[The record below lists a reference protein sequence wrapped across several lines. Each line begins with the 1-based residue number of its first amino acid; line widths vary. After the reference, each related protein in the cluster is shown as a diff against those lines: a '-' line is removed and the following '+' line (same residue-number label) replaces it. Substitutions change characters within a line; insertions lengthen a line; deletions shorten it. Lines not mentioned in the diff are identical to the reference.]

1 MKKFDNSTKDKFENG
16 INEISGSA
24 EERSLIKRLFSL
36 KNIIIYVVAFM
47 ISMISIERGN
57 FIAPFGIAIVAAAM
71 SNGIPIIFV
80 LIASL
85 LGTTIRF
92 GWGETL
98 SQGIILITFFVTVLF
113 IKPKLDEYDKLKV
126 GKQLIFAII
135 VQFIIMGIAKGFA
148 LEGLYVTVCNIFLA
162 YILYLIFANA
172 IVAIDSLLH
181 KLICTNEEI
190 VSAAALFAI
199 AFQLF
204 SFITL
209 GPIPLSVILDFILL
223 AILAWKNG
231 LYPAFIT
238 SLVVSLLIC
247 CLTPL
252 SDVLINVLM
261 ILSPVVILI
270 GLIRS
275 FKFKGEEVLKVTP
288 LLPERTGVIEDS
300 DAGFV
305 PVNVVIE
312 NEQED
317 PSVIEKKK
325 EKFKKSLS
333 KEVDSIK
340 DNLLYTYVKVGDEK
354 LIDGLFA
361 KLIVN
366 KKLSK
371 EEMTG
376 IFENNN
382 IYLIHTNDEEINKEN
397 DKQLEEMLDIINK
410 SFEKTNKKKE
420 EKASEKPVKTKDFT
434 EKEFELITN
443 LSFSG
448 IVVKKAE
455 INQLRSGRK
464 VVKVIINKCGD
475 ANGTYCPIKGIAQEL
490 YKMFNETF
498 YLQIQ
503 KCGIREDRPDCEL
516 VFISKDKTSFDIS
529 YASQKIYGS
538 TISSEVV
545 ETIKLDNGNYVIAS
559 SGRDTAGAKAQ
570 KMSKR
575 TIKLYE
581 DIISKQAQG
590 NLLFDDY
597 DSEKGN
603 IVLKKTISEFEKYAL
618 SDDDINNNL
627 DSLILNMYDC
637 SGRFI
642 KFNATPTYL
651 KRGKKVTIIKPEN
664 AISDLSTDNTKF
676 IDVKF
681 KPGDLIV
688 MPNIGVLE
696 SNLEYVDITY
706 WVQKLLEDLNTDIP
720 ESVAN
725 IIMKES
731 IENTQ
736 GIVDTNLRVIVLR
749 IN

>member
-1 MKKFDNSTKDKFENG
+1 MKKFDNSTKDKFENE
-16 INEISGSA
+16 INEISGSV

-57 FIAPFGIAIVAAAM
+57 FIAPFGIAIAAAAM
-71 SNGIPIIFV
+71 SNGVPSIFV
-80 LIASL
+80 LLASL
-85 LGTTIRF
+85 IGTTIKF

-98 SQGIILITFFVTVLF
+98 SQGIILITFFITVLF
-113 IKPKLDEYDKLKV
+113 IKPKIDEYGKRKV
-126 GKQLIFAII
+126 GKQLIFAI
-135 VQFIIMGIAKGFA
+135 VAQFIIMGIAKGFE
-148 LEGLYVTVCNIFLA
+148 LEGLYVTVCSILLT

-172 IVAIDSLLH
+172 IVAIDSLLQ

-190 VSAAALFAI
+190 VSIATMFTI
-199 AFQLF
+199 AFHSV

-209 GPIPLSVILDFILL
+209 GPIPLSVVLDFALL
-223 AILAWKNG
+223 GILAWKNG

-238 SLVVSLLIC
+238 SLVSSLLIC
-247 CLTPL
+247 CLTPIN
-252 SDVLINVLM
+252 DVLINVLM
-261 ILSPVVILI
+261 ILSPIVILI

-275 FKFKGEEVLKVTP
+275 FKFKGEEVLKVVP
-288 LLPERTGVIEDS
+288 LLPERTGVIEES
-300 DAGFV
+300 DAGFI

-312 NEQED
+312 NEKED
-317 PSVIEKKK
+317 PLAIEKKK
-325 EKFKKSLS
+325 EKFQKSLS

-340 DNLLYTYVKVGDEK
+340 ENLLYTYVKVGDEK
-354 LIDGLFA
+354 LIDGLFE
-361 KLIVN
+361 KLVVN

-371 EEMTG
+371 EEMTS

-382 IYLIHTNDEEINKEN
+382 IYLVHTNDDEVNKEN
-397 DKQLEEMLDIINK
+397 DKQLEEMLQVINK
-410 SFEKTNKKKE
+410 SFEKINKKKE
-420 EKASEKPVKTKDFT
+420 EKVDEKPVKSKDFT

-475 ANGTYCPIKGIAQEL
+475 LNGNYCPIKGIAQEL
-490 YKMFNETF
+490 FKMFNQVF
-498 YLQIQ
+498 ILQIQ
-503 KCGIREDRPDCEL
+503 KCGIREDRPDCEMI
-516 VFISKDKTSFDIS
+516 FISKDKHTFDIS
-529 YASQKIYGS
+529 YNSQKIYGS
-538 TISSEVV
+538 TISSEIV
-545 ETIKLDNGNYVIAS
+545 ETIRLDNGNYVVTA

-581 DIISKQAQG
+581 DIISKQARS

-618 SDDDINNNL
+618 GNDDINNNL

-651 KRGKKVTIIKPEN
+651 KRGRKVSIIKSEN
-664 AISDLSTDNTKF
+664 AITDLSTDNTKF

-706 WVQKLLEDLNTDIP
+706 WVQKLLEDLNTDVP

-736 GIVDTNLRVIVLR
+736 GIIDSNLRVIVIR

>member
-1 MKKFDNSTKDKFENG
+1 MKRFDNSTNDKLDFE
-16 INEISGSA
+16 EVSKSA
-24 EERSLIKRLFSL
+24 EERSVIKRLFSL
-36 KNIIIYVVAFM
+36 KNIIIYVVAFLM
-47 ISMISIERGN
+47 SMISVKRGN
-57 FIAPFGIAIVAAAM
+57 FIAPFGIAIVAASM
-71 SNGIPIIFV
+71 SNGVPIIFV

-85 LGTTIRF
+85 IGTTIKF

-98 SQGIILITFFVTVLF
+98 SQAIVHIVFLITVLF
-113 IKPKLDEYDKLKV
+113 IKPKHDEYDKLKV
-126 GKQLIFAII
+126 GKQFIFAIL
-135 VQFIIMGIAKGFA
+135 VQFIIMGIAKGFTWECVYA
-148 LEGLYVTVCNIFLA
+148 TACNVFLA

-172 IVAIDSLLH
+172 IVAIDSLLQ

-190 VSAAALFAI
+190 VSIAILFTI
-199 AFQLF
+199 AFQAF
-204 SFITL
+204 DFILL
-209 GPIPLSVILDFILL
+209 GPIPLSIVFDFIVL
-223 AILAWKNG
+223 AVLAWKNG

-238 SLVVSLLIC
+238 SLVASLLIC
-247 CLTPL
+247 CLTPM
-252 SDVLINVLM
+252 SDALITALM
-261 ILSPVVILI
+261 ILSPIVILI

-288 LLPERTGVIEDS
+288 LLPERTGVIEEYDS
-300 DAGFV
+300 GFT
-305 PVNVVIE
+305 PVNISVE
-312 NEQED
+312 TEQED
-317 PSVIEKKK
+317 PIALEKKK
-325 EKFKKSLS
+325 EKFKKSLN
-333 KEVDSIK
+333 KEVDTIQ

-354 LIDGLFA
+354 LINELFA
-361 KLIVN
+361 KLVAN
-366 KKLSK
+366 KQLSK
-371 EEMTG
+371 ADMTS
-376 IFENNN
+376 IFEGNN
-382 IYLIHTNDEEINKEN
+382 IYLIHTGDDEIDKEN
-397 DKQLEEMLDIINK
+397 DKQLEAMLDVINK
-410 SFEKTNKKKE
+410 SFEKTSKKKE
-420 EKASEKPVKTKDFT
+420 EKIEAKPVKTKDFT
-434 EKEFELITN
+434 EQEFKLIEN
-443 LSFSG
+443 LSFTG
-448 IVVKKAE
+448 VVVKKAE

-464 VVKVIINKCGD
+464 VIRVVFNKCGD
-475 ANGTYCPIKGIAQEL
+475 SNGTYCPIKGIAQEL
-490 YKMFNETF
+490 FKMFNETF
-498 YLQIQ
+498 ALQVQ
-503 KCGIREDRPDCEL
+503 RCGIREDRPDCEL
-516 VFISKDKTSFDIS
+516 IFISKDKHNFDIS
-529 YASQKIYGS
+529 YNSQKIYGS
-538 TISSEVV
+538 TISSETV
-545 ETIKLDNGNYVIAS
+545 ETIRLDNGNYVIAA

-581 DIISKQAQG
+581 DIISKQAQS

-618 SDDDINNNL
+618 GDEEINNNL

-651 KRGKKVTIIKPEN
+651 KRGKKVSIIKPEN

-706 WVQKLLEDLNTDIP
+706 WIQELLENLNSDIP

-736 GIVDTNLRVIVLR
+736 GIVDSNLRVIVIR

>member
-1 MKKFDNSTKDKFENG
+1 MKRFDNSTNDKLDFEKV
-16 INEISGSA
+16 SKSA
-24 EERSLIKRLFSL
+24 EERSVIKRLFSL
-36 KNIIIYVVAFM
+36 KNIIIYVVAFLM
-47 ISMISIERGN
+47 SMISVKRGN
-57 FIAPFGIAIVAAAM
+57 FIAPFGIAIVAASM
-71 SNGIPIIFV
+71 SNGVPIIFV

-85 LGTTIRF
+85 IGTTIKF

-98 SQGIILITFFVTVLF
+98 SQAIVHIVFLITVLF
-113 IKPKLDEYDKLKV
+113 IKPKHDEYDKLKV
-126 GKQLIFAII
+126 GKQFIFAIL
-135 VQFIIMGIAKGFA
+135 VQFIIMGIAKGFTWECVYA
-148 LEGLYVTVCNIFLA
+148 TACNVFLA

-172 IVAIDSLLH
+172 IVAIDSLLQ

-190 VSAAALFAI
+190 VSIAILFTI
-199 AFQLF
+199 AFQAFDFAL
-204 SFITL
+204 L
-209 GPIPLSVILDFILL
+209 GPIPLSIVFDFIVL
-223 AILAWKNG
+223 IVLAWKNG

-238 SLVVSLLIC
+238 SLVASLLIC
-247 CLTPL
+247 CLTPM
-252 SDVLINVLM
+252 SDALITALM
-261 ILSPVVILI
+261 ILSPIVILI

-288 LLPERTGVIEDS
+288 LLPERTGVIEEYDS
-300 DAGFV
+300 GFT
-305 PVNVVIE
+305 PVNINVE
-312 NEQED
+312 TEQED
-317 PSVIEKKK
+317 PIALEKKK
-325 EKFKKSLS
+325 EKFKKSLN
-333 KEVDSIK
+333 KEVDTIQ

-354 LIDGLFA
+354 IINELFA
-361 KLIVN
+361 KLVAN
-366 KKLSK
+366 KQLSK
-371 EEMTG
+371 ADMTS
-376 IFENNN
+376 IFEGNN
-382 IYLIHTNDEEINKEN
+382 IYLIHTGDDEIDKEN
-397 DKQLEEMLDIINK
+397 DKQLEAMLDVINK
-410 SFEKTNKKKE
+410 SFEKTSKKKE
-420 EKASEKPVKTKDFT
+420 EKIEAKPVKTKDFT
-434 EKEFELITN
+434 EQEFKLIEN
-443 LSFSG
+443 LSFTG
-448 IVVKKAE
+448 VVVKKAE

-464 VVKVIINKCGD
+464 VIRVVFNKCGD
-475 ANGTYCPIKGIAQEL
+475 SNGTYCPIKGIAQEL
-490 YKMFNETF
+490 FKMFNETF
-498 YLQIQ
+498 ALQVQ
-503 KCGIREDRPDCEL
+503 RCGIREDRLDCEL
-516 VFISKDKTSFDIS
+516 IFISKDKHNFDIS
-529 YASQKIYGS
+529 YNSQKIYGS
-538 TISSEVV
+538 TISSETV
-545 ETIKLDNGNYVIAS
+545 ETIRLDNGNYVIAA

-581 DIISKQAQG
+581 DIISKQAQS

-618 SDDDINNNL
+618 GDEEINNNL

-651 KRGKKVTIIKPEN
+651 KRGKKVSIIKPEN

-706 WVQKLLEDLNTDIP
+706 WVQELLENLNSDIP

-736 GIVDTNLRVIVLR
+736 GIVDSNLRVIVIR

>member
-1 MKKFDNSTKDKFENG
+1 MKRFDNSTNDKLDFEKV
-16 INEISGSA
+16 SKSA
-24 EERSLIKRLFSL
+24 EERSVIKRLFSL
-36 KNIIIYVVAFM
+36 KNIIIYVVAFLM
-47 ISMISIERGN
+47 SMISVKRGN
-57 FIAPFGIAIVAAAM
+57 FIAPFGIAIVAASM
-71 SNGIPIIFV
+71 SNGVPIIFV

-85 LGTTIRF
+85 IGTTIKF

-98 SQGIILITFFVTVLF
+98 SQAIVHIVFLITVLF
-113 IKPKLDEYDKLKV
+113 IKPKHDEYDKLKV
-126 GKQLIFAII
+126 GKQFIFAIL
-135 VQFIIMGIAKGFA
+135 VQFIIMGIAKGFTWECVYA
-148 LEGLYVTVCNIFLA
+148 TACNVFLA

-172 IVAIDSLLH
+172 IVAIDSLLQ

-190 VSAAALFAI
+190 VSIAILFTI
-199 AFQLF
+199 AFQAF
-204 SFITL
+204 DFILL
-209 GPIPLSVILDFILL
+209 GPIPLSIVFDFIVL
-223 AILAWKNG
+223 AVLAWKNG

-238 SLVVSLLIC
+238 SLVASLLIC
-247 CLTPL
+247 CLTPM
-252 SDVLINVLM
+252 SDALITALM
-261 ILSPVVILI
+261 ILSPIVILI

-288 LLPERTGVIEDS
+288 LLPERTGVIEEYDS
-300 DAGFV
+300 GFT
-305 PVNVVIE
+305 PVNINVE
-312 NEQED
+312 TEQED
-317 PSVIEKKK
+317 PIALEKKK
-325 EKFKKSLS
+325 EKFKKSLN
-333 KEVDSIK
+333 KEVDTIQ

-354 LIDGLFA
+354 LINELFA
-361 KLIVN
+361 KLVAN
-366 KKLSK
+366 KQLSK
-371 EEMTG
+371 ADMTS
-376 IFENNN
+376 IFEGNN
-382 IYLIHTNDEEINKEN
+382 IYLIHTGDDEIDKEN
-397 DKQLEEMLDIINK
+397 DKQLEAMLDVINK
-410 SFEKTNKKKE
+410 SFEKTSKKKE
-420 EKASEKPVKTKDFT
+420 EKIEAKPVKTKDFT
-434 EKEFELITN
+434 EQEFKLIEN
-443 LSFSG
+443 LSFTG
-448 IVVKKAE
+448 VVVKKAE

-464 VVKVIINKCGD
+464 VIRVVFNKCGD
-475 ANGTYCPIKGIAQEL
+475 SNGTYCPIKGIAQEL
-490 YKMFNETF
+490 FKMFNETF
-498 YLQIQ
+498 ALQVQ
-503 KCGIREDRPDCEL
+503 RCGIREDRPDCEL
-516 VFISKDKTSFDIS
+516 IFISKDKHNFDIS
-529 YASQKIYGS
+529 YNSQKIYGS
-538 TISSEVV
+538 TISSETV
-545 ETIKLDNGNYVIAS
+545 ETIRLDNGNYVIAA

-618 SDDDINNNL
+618 GDEEINNNL

-651 KRGKKVTIIKPEN
+651 KRGKKVSIIKPEN

-706 WVQKLLEDLNTDIP
+706 WVQELLENLNSDIP

-736 GIVDTNLRVIVLR
+736 GIVDSNLRVIVIR

>member
-1 MKKFDNSTKDKFENG
+1 MKRFDNSTNDKLDFE
-16 INEISGSA
+16 EVSKSA
-24 EERSLIKRLFSL
+24 EERSVIKRLFSL
-36 KNIIIYVVAFM
+36 KNIIIYVVAFLM
-47 ISMISIERGN
+47 SMISVKRGN
-57 FIAPFGIAIVAAAM
+57 FIAPFGIAIVAASM
-71 SNGIPIIFV
+71 SNGVPIIFV

-85 LGTTIRF
+85 IGTTIKF

-98 SQGIILITFFVTVLF
+98 SQAIVHIVFLITVLF
-113 IKPKLDEYDKLKV
+113 IKPKHDEYDKLKV
-126 GKQLIFAII
+126 GKQFIFAIL
-135 VQFIIMGIAKGFA
+135 VQFIIMGIAKGFTWECVYA
-148 LEGLYVTVCNIFLA
+148 TACNVFLA

-172 IVAIDSLLH
+172 IVAIDSLLQ

-190 VSAAALFAI
+190 VSIAILFTI
-199 AFQLF
+199 AFQAF
-204 SFITL
+204 DFILL
-209 GPIPLSVILDFILL
+209 GPIPLSIVFDFIVL
-223 AILAWKNG
+223 AVLAWKNG

-238 SLVVSLLIC
+238 SLVASLLIC
-247 CLTPL
+247 CLTPM
-252 SDVLINVLM
+252 SDALITALM
-261 ILSPVVILI
+261 ILSPIVILI

-288 LLPERTGVIEDS
+288 LLPERTGVIEEYDS
-300 DAGFV
+300 GFT
-305 PVNVVIE
+305 PVNINVE
-312 NEQED
+312 TEQED
-317 PSVIEKKK
+317 PIALEKKK
-325 EKFKKSLS
+325 EKFKKSLN
-333 KEVDSIK
+333 KEVDTIQ

-354 LIDGLFA
+354 LINELFA
-361 KLIVN
+361 KLVAN
-366 KKLSK
+366 KQLSK
-371 EEMTG
+371 ADMTS
-376 IFENNN
+376 IFEGNN
-382 IYLIHTNDEEINKEN
+382 IYLIHTGDDEIDKEN
-397 DKQLEEMLDIINK
+397 DKQLEAMLDVINK
-410 SFEKTNKKKE
+410 SFEKTSKKKE
-420 EKASEKPVKTKDFT
+420 EKIEAKPVKTKDFT
-434 EKEFELITN
+434 EQEFKLIEN
-443 LSFSG
+443 LSFTG
-448 IVVKKAE
+448 VVVKKAE

-464 VVKVIINKCGD
+464 VIRVVFNKCGD
-475 ANGTYCPIKGIAQEL
+475 SNGTYCPIKGIAQEL
-490 YKMFNETF
+490 FKMFNETF
-498 YLQIQ
+498 ALQVQ
-503 KCGIREDRPDCEL
+503 RCGIREDRPDCEL
-516 VFISKDKTSFDIS
+516 IFISKDKHNFDIS
-529 YASQKIYGS
+529 YNSQKIYGS
-538 TISSEVV
+538 TISSETV
-545 ETIKLDNGNYVIAS
+545 ETIRLDNGNYVIAA

-581 DIISKQAQG
+581 DIISKQAQS

-618 SDDDINNNL
+618 GDEEINNNL

-651 KRGKKVTIIKPEN
+651 KRGKKVSIIKPEN

-706 WVQKLLEDLNTDIP
+706 WIQELLENLNSDIP

-736 GIVDTNLRVIVLR
+736 GIVDSNLRVIVIR